1 MLKTFIEI
9 LEKTDSLKKDSLKK
23 NSPKKAG
30 ETDNSKFKLGTS
42 SLMTKTPM
50 KWDVSSG
57 LAAME
62 VIEKHC

>member
-1 MLKTFIEI
+1 MLKTFKEI
-9 LEKTDSLKKDSLKK
+9 LEKTASL
-23 NSPKKAG
+23 KKAG